1 MLLTVESWGPTAGG
15 VGRGWGL
22 PFLHWLLQRTGFM
35 LASGPARGPGMRMCT
50 VAPGWMLPLPSS
62 LRTPHLSIPL
72 PSSVGP
78 ATPLGPHAQDGVAA
92 ALRKDV
98 CAHLGH
104 VHFCERGEW
113 VTEPSWSGL
122 RGRRGAASS
131 VCYCCWGTVGPVS
144 CLILDLHK

>member
-1 MLLTVESWGPTAGG
+1 MLLTVESWVPTAGG

-50 VAPGWMLPLPSS
+50 VAPGWVLPLPSS

-122 RGRRGAASS
+122 RGRRGAQALSATAAGGL
-131 VCYCCWGTVGPVS
+131 WDPFPV
-144 CLILDLHK
+144 